1 MKKWSNKSYSEKIQ
15 MRICLLWLL
24 FAAMAAYMVIVSCL
38 GGGDSRVV
46 TNSADMFA
54 DIVLFGGMGAV
65 IWRICQNKKLLKN
78 RMMLKAQMLKERDE
92 RNQYLHDKSGGIA
105 MDATLIFALFVTET
119 AAMFNMTAFYIAL
132 TILFGAALFK
142 AGAWLFYAKCGPM
155 FRNI

>member
-1 MKKWSNKSYSEKIQ
+1 
-15 MRICLLWLL
+15 
-24 FAAMAAYMVIVSCL
+24 
-38 GGGDSRVV
+38 
-46 TNSADMFA
+46 
-54 DIVLFGGMGAV
+54 
-65 IWRICQNKKLLKN
+65 
-78 RMMLKAQMLKERDE
+78 
-92 RNQYLHDKSGGIA
+92 